1 MSFDLSM
8 IRKNHSYKSRY
19 DIFGEVLISK
29 YYAKSSKFDNL
40 LFFKNGKVLNI
51 KTTSFIK
58 EQTTQ
63 TGYKMMYIKDND
75 NKGYQMYVHHIM
87 FLVFIGDIKENYEI
101 DHING
106 VRDDN
111 NINNIQMLSIS
122 DNRKKR
128 NLINSQYKECDRDL
142 YEKHIDYHRNRRNKQ
157 INN

>member
-1 MSFDLSM
+1 
-8 IRKNHSYKSRY
+8 
-19 DIFGEVLISK
+19 
-29 YYAKSSKFDNL
+29 
-40 LFFKNGKVLNI
+40 
-51 KTTSFIK
+51 
-58 EQTTQ
+58 
-63 TGYKMMYIKDND
+63 MMYIKDND